1 MHDVR
6 QLVEVLVM
14 VVVVVA
20 LLLTLYSTGAAKL
33 INNHS

>member
-6 QLVEVLVM
+6 QLVEVLVA
-14 VVVVVA
+14 VVVVA